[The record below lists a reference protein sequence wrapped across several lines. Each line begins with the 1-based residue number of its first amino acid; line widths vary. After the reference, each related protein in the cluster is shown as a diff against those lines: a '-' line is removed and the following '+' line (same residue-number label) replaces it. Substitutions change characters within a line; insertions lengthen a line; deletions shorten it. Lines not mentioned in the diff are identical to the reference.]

1 MQPLVGTEEL
11 GERSAPLPSGKLAFR
26 ESKGYFCPLINR
38 PVLRS
43 QPLVL
48 LFPHRIEL
56 LAQVSH
62 HMKLVIQDGGLG
74 RMLSRR
80 AFEGPSQVHARELNA
95 RRLLGL

>member
-1 MQPLVGTEEL
+1 MQPLVGVEEL
-11 GERSAPLPSGKLAFR
+11 GERSAPLQRQVGFSGKQGILP
-26 ESKGYFCPLINR
+26 PLDKR

-48 LFPHRIEL
+48 LFPHRIEGL
-56 LAQVSH
+56 LQMSH

-74 RMLSRR
+74 RMLYRR
-80 AFEGPSQVHARELNA
+80 ALEGPPHVHDRELNA